1 MSSTF
6 EGFCDA
12 VVGPSGKGLR
22 RVKRGIVLR
31 LCASDVLTGCT
42 PQDYFE
48 CLHHKKEVTR
58 MNTIAAEYR
67 RQEAE
72 AEKVGPAE
80 RHKRAAR
87 WGRGCCARCAW
98 PDRRAPLCAG
108 GGDVEVVVV
117 RFHVTGGGVT
127 FRYAERGE
135 GTLYV
140 ARCVCAL
147 CSTRRTRHG
156 WGSSGAPHVHA
167 LSREGQGRGSV
178 I

>member
-127 FRYAERGE
+127 FRYAERG
-135 GTLYV
+135 
-140 ARCVCAL
+140 
-147 CSTRRTRHG
+147 
-156 WGSSGAPHVHA
+156 
-167 LSREGQGRGSV
+167 
-178 I
+178 